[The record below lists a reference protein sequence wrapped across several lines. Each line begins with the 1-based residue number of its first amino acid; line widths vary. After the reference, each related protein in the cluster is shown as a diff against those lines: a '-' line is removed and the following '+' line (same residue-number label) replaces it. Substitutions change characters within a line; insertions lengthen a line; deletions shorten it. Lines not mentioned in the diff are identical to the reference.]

1 MYSLKLLLN
10 KMSSNKWVTAY
21 TLITGVV
28 TIFVVM
34 LIVNVT
40 ITKKQQVIN

>member
-10 KMSSNKWVTAY
+10 KMSSNKWVTAS
-21 TLITGVV
+21 TLINGVV
-28 TIFVVM
+28 TFCILM
-34 LIVNVT
+34 LIEHFT